1 MTCERR
7 KTTQNKEINGGFLS
21 TWGIMLP
28 ILEHIIAK
36 SNRSKVDY
44 KGQAHMV
51 ANTYANYSMT
61 NTFPNP
67 KAWEENPLHP
77 TFGTIMFWMA
87 LCESIEDM
95 IAGEV
100 DTFCYLYNAA
110 TFAVNKKHI
119 QMLKNIDKTR
129 LCMFLKEHGW
139 KETPFKRS
147 VHRYYLSGKIDVGEQ
162 SFQLDWK
169 DGIVMELFVPNCN
182 CYELY
187 QHDIMKTIITIA
199 RAHKMTPADVILNTQ
214 KFKGENIP

>member
-1 MTCERR
+1 
-7 KTTQNKEINGGFLS
+7 
-21 TWGIMLP
+21 
-28 ILEHIIAK
+28 
-36 SNRSKVDY
+36 
-44 KGQAHMV
+44 
-51 ANTYANYSMT
+51 
-61 NTFPNP
+61 
-67 KAWEENPLHP
+67 
-77 TFGTIMFWMA
+77 
-87 LCESIEDM
+87 
-95 IAGEV
+95 
-100 DTFCYLYNAA
+100 
-110 TFAVNKKHI
+110 
-119 QMLKNIDKTR
+119 MLKNIDKTR

-147 VHRYYLSGKIDVGEQ
+147 VHGYYLSGKIDVVEQ